1 MHMYNSLSTQRIGMA
16 DKDIGPSPKFKVF
29 QLLNCADRL
38 NFVRQ
43 IITSVSKRLPK
54 YRNADSV
61 FGVSIMCRVYIF
73 WFTADY

>member
-1 MHMYNSLSTQRIGMA
+1 MHMYNSLSTQRIGIA

-43 IITSVSKRLPK
+43 IITSSLQCPK
-54 YRNADSV
+54 D
-61 FGVSIMCRVYIF
+61 FPSIEMLTVYLVCL
-73 WFTADY
+73 